1 MNIGDRMVMIHD
13 FADVKKG
20 STGIIV
26 KIDKTSW
33 STPTCIVEFDKPFTG
48 GHTCS
53 GLVPSGRGYYVPV
66 SSIKILDDD
75 KNWNIIIMPDGDK
88 TIAKFIRNGN
98 CIKEVF
104 VNRYF
109 KDTYN
114 TETAV
119 KEVLNKLF
127 KPTGYTGRAIYY
139 NTSKAEG
146 LTRGKIYTF
155 ENGVYK
161 NDNGEYRVICRENID
176 KYQCTNCGNRT
187 RVDEAMNKPLYSFCP
202 YCGAKMD

>member
-161 NDNGEYRVICRENID
+161 NDNGEYRVICRENIGR
-176 KYQCTNCGNRT
+176 Y
-187 RVDEAMNKPLYSFCP
+187 DEYFEKLFI
-202 YCGAKMD
+202 KIVE